1 MEKVKLEQLLPFI
14 DEAFACGKTFRIPV
28 TGVSMLP
35 LLVQGRDYAVLK
47 RAEGHLKTG
56 DVPLYRRA
64 DGAFVL
70 HRVVGFDGDSYIMCG
85 DNQFLLEYGIGDGNI
100 IGVACEF
107 IIDGKTVDT
116 EADEEYIKYKNKYTA
131 NIKTRYPVRR
141 LRSKAAGA
149 VHKFC
154 KR

>member
-35 LLVQGRDYAVLK
+35 LLVQGRDYAVIK
-47 RAEGHLKTG
+47 RAVGHLNIG

-64 DGAFVL
+64 DGRFVL
-70 HRVVGFDGDSYIMCG
+70 HRVVGFDGENYIMCG

-100 IGVACEF
+100 IGVVCEF

-116 EADEEYIKYKNKYTA
+116 EADEEYIMYKNKYIA
-131 NIKTRYPVRR
+131 NIKTRYPARRIRHAAANAVRR
-141 LRSKAAGA
+141 II
-149 VHKFC
+149 H
-154 KR
+154 